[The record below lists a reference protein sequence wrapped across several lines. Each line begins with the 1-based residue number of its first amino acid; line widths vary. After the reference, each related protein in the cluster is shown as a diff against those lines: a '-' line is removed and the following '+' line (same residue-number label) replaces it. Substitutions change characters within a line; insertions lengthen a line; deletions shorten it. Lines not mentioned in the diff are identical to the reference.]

1 MGQTVIRKEFY
12 NYPSTDEI
20 VLQVHKG
27 DRIVSL
33 SVTPTKLQNSS
44 YMRVYQAYLVTESRI
59 EAPNL
64 VTESRIEAPKL
75 LTT

>member
-1 MGQTVIRKEFY
+1 MSEQIERVNMGQTVIRKEFY
-12 NYPSTDEI
+12 NYPSADEI
-20 VLQVHKG
+20 ISQVPEG

-33 SVTPTKLQNSS
+33 SVTPTKQSQNSS

-59 EAPNL
+59 E
-64 VTESRIEAPKL
+64 VPKL